1 MALLKEYA
9 YRAVDPRG
17 GAVSK
22 GTIEAAS
29 AGAVLGKIRA
39 QGLLPLQVEPVATT
53 GIHREIRLPGADKRR
68 VKLKPLALFASQ
80 LSAMINAGLPL
91 MRAITIAVE
100 QTEDAGLRTALVG
113 VQADL
118 EAGLSLSAAFAKR
131 PTAFPSLMVNLVKV
145 GETGGFLGQ
154 SLELVSATYRAD
166 AELQD
171 KLKSASTYPAVVLVI
186 AVLAVLGMVTFIVP
200 VFEKM
205 FASLGGELPLPTR
218 ILVAISHNMVW
229 VLPLL
234 AVVVAAGVFW
244 WRRNRDTVAV
254 RQVVDPFKLRMPV
267 FGKLTTKVA
276 VAHFTRNLSMMLR
289 AGVPLLQALDTV
301 GRASN
306 NYAIEQAVTEV
317 QKSVRD
323 GRSFAA
329 PLAKAEVFPPIV
341 AQMTSVGEESGTL
354 PDMLGSIA
362 QLYDAEAKTATEQLA
377 STLEPILIVLIGVLI
392 GGMVLTLYLPIF
404 SIYSQLNEMR

>member
-1 MALLKEYA
+1 MALLKEYT

-17 GAVSK
+17 GVVSK
-22 GTIEAAS
+22 GTLEAAS
-29 AGAVLGKIRA
+29 SGAVLSKLRA
-39 QGLLPLQVEPVATT
+39 QGLLPLEVEPVVTT
-53 GIHREIRLPGADKRR
+53 GMNREIKFGGAKRVR
-68 VKLKPLALFASQ
+68 LKPLSMFASQ
-80 LSAMINAGLPL
+80 LAAMINAGLPL
-91 MRAITIAVE
+91 MRAINITVE
-100 QTEDAGLRTALVG
+100 QTEDAGLRSGLTS

-118 EAGLSLSAAFAKR
+118 EGGLSLSAAFAKH
-131 PTAFPSLMVNLVKV
+131 PTVFPPLMISLVKV

-154 SLELVSATYRAD
+154 SLDLVATTYKAD

-186 AVLAVLGMVTFIVP
+186 AVIAVLGMVTFIVP

-205 FASLGGELPLPTR
+205 FQSLGGQLPLPTQ
-218 ILVAISHNMVW
+218 ILVTTSHNMVW
-229 VLPLL
+229 ILPLL
-234 AVVVAAGVFW
+234 VVIIAAGVFW
-244 WRRNRDTVAV
+244 WRQNRDTVAF
-254 RQVVDPFKLRMPV
+254 RQVVDPVKLKMPL
-267 FGKLTTKVA
+267 FGKLNTKVA
-276 VAHFTRNLSMMLR
+276 VARFTRNLAMMLS

-301 GRASN
+301 GKAAN
-306 NYAIEQAVTEV
+306 NHAIEQAVDDV

-341 AQMTSVGEESGTL
+341 AQMVSVGEESGTL

-362 QLYDAEAKTATEQLA
+362 ELYDAEAKTATEQLA

-392 GGMVLTLYLPIF
+392 GGMVLTLYMPIF
-404 SIYSQLNEMR
+404 SIYSQLNQAK